1 MAAVKDVE
9 VSGRDHYNQI
19 YKDQL
24 DAEAEWLRICAK
36 EKARSIQLLLSR
48 NAIKPR
54 TLLELGC
61 GTGAVITE
69 CKRLGLASE
78 FHAID
83 YSREAIQYVES
94 RQLGIHCAVAD
105 ITDPNFE
112 LKQRFDTVV
121 LSHVVEHLEEPL
133 QFLQT
138 VIRRIPFRYLIV
150 EVPLENMW
158 LSRALWRFRSS
169 VLRANRKSNRAGHVQ
184 FFSRKAAGELLS
196 DASLVLKDDRA
207 YLGTLSLEELD
218 FLSRKNGWSGLM
230 ALRKKA
236 TGHYLQKYLEPLWK
250 RSYYAHY
257 AVLCEPPVGKL

>member
-1 MAAVKDVE
+1 VAAKEAD
-9 VSGRDHYNQI
+9 VSGRDHYDQI

-24 DAEAEWLRICAK
+24 DAEAEWLRITAR

-48 NAIKPR
+48 NGIKPR

-61 GTGAVITE
+61 GTGAVISE

-78 FHAID
+78 FHVID

-94 RQLGIHCAVAD
+94 REPEIHCAVAD
-105 ITDPNFE
+105 ITDPNFV
-112 LKQRFDTVV
+112 LKQRFDAVV
-121 LSHVVEHLEEPL
+121 LSHVVEHLEEPS

-150 EVPLENMW
+150 EVPLENLW
-158 LSRALWRFRSS
+158 LSKALWSYRSR
-169 VLRANRKSNRAGHVQ
+169 VLGANRKSNLAGHVQ
-184 FFSRKAAGELLS
+184 FFNRKSARELLS
-196 DASLVLKDDRA
+196 NASLVLKDDRA
-207 YLGTLSLEELD
+207 YLATLSLQELD
-218 FLSRKNGWSGLM
+218 FLCRKNEWPGLL

-257 AVLCEPPVGKL
+257 AVLCEPPVDKT